1 MLILRSVLFY
11 LVYAITLIPHASLCV
26 LLGWML
32 PLHTR
37 YRYFVQWNRFVV
49 WWVGVCCGVRYEV
62 QGWEKV
68 PKEPFVLLSN
78 HQSPWETIYLYYAFQ
93 PLCAVLKRELFRIP
107 FFGWALWLLN
117 PIAIDRNK
125 RRNARDSL
133 LSQGKA
139 QLANGISI
147 LVFPEGT
154 RGAPGLDRKYYT
166 GGAELAIA
174 AGAKVLPVAHN
185 AGVYW
190 PARKLA
196 KRPGTITVVIGD
208 PIDTNGRESRELTEQ
223 VKAWVAA
230 VLPLAE
236 QRAANSDF

>member
-1 MLILRSVLFY
+1 MLLLRSVLFY
-11 LVYAITLIPHASLCV
+11 LVYSLTLVPHASLCV

-37 YRYFVQWNRFVV
+37 YQYFTQWNRFVV

-62 QGWEKV
+62 QGREKV
-68 PKEPFVLLSN
+68 PAEPFVLLSN
-78 HQSPWETIYLYYAFQ
+78 HQSPWETLFLYYEFR

-107 FFGWALWLLN
+107 FFGWALWMLR
-117 PIAIDRNK
+117 PIAIDRSK

-133 LSQGKA
+133 LSQGKQ
-139 QLANGISI
+139 QLSNGISI

-154 RGAPGLDRKYYT
+154 RGEPGQDRKYYT

-174 AGAKVLPVAHN
+174 AEARILPVAHN

-190 PARKLA
+190 PARKLV
-196 KRPGTITVVIGD
+196 KTPGTITVVIGD
-208 PIDTNGRESRELTEQ
+208 PIDTNGREARELTEEL
-223 VKAWVAA
+223 KRWVAS
-230 VLPLAE
+230 VLPASR
-236 QRAANSDF
+236 QS